1 LILGVSATEA
11 RAQSVV
17 FGGGQT
23 TVNAGT
29 LNEPAAVAVDAA
41 GDVFIADS
49 DDNRVVEVPAGGGAP
64 VTIVTTPFVLSNPLG
79 VAVDSS
85 GNLFIADYNN
95 SRVVKVPPA
104 GGGSPTTVG
113 NVSQPNAL
121 AVDGSGDLFIVQPV
135 QGDVVEVTPSGSQT
149 TIVGGLAYPS
159 GVAVDGLG
167 DLFIADTGAFA
178 VIEVAPGGAQTTLV
192 SGSELPGVAV
202 DKLGDVFIV
211 GYGPSPLLELPAGGG
226 APIALGVGIYGPL
239 GVAVDGSGNVF
250 VADTLNN
257 RVVEVQPTA
266 VNFGPAN
273 ICPAAQSTPAPCS
286 QSETLV
292 YNGPAYGVVTVGTV
306 SALTMGVHAVLNGPL
321 RLSAPIRRVA

>member
-1 LILGVSATEA
+1 LGYGPAAVAAGLLLGALILGVSATEA

-149 TIVGGLAYPS
+149 TIVGGLA
-159 GVAVDGLG
+159 
-167 DLFIADTGAFA
+167 
-178 VIEVAPGGAQTTLV
+178 
-192 SGSELPGVAV
+192 
-202 DKLGDVFIV
+202 
-211 GYGPSPLLELPAGGG
+211 
-226 APIALGVGIYGPL
+226 
-239 GVAVDGSGNVF
+239 
-250 VADTLNN
+250 
-257 RVVEVQPTA
+257 
-266 VNFGPAN
+266 
-273 ICPAAQSTPAPCS
+273 
-286 QSETLV
+286 
-292 YNGPAYGVVTVGTV
+292 
-306 SALTMGVHAVLNGPL
+306 
-321 RLSAPIRRVA
+321 